1 MSYVGSY
8 VWKVRQKVG
17 HDELI
22 VATVDV
28 VAIKGSKVCL
38 VFNKDFEAWTLPA
51 GHAELNDSWQ
61 SAIKKEMMEEAGLVA
76 EEKDLLPFAT
86 ISGPGFKLKYP
97 NGDRTRPFTVVF
109 VCKKFKEEQLTD
121 TEEISDKKWVELS
134 EVGGLALTRNAIAI
148 LNAYKK
154 YLDTHIFQQIV
165 LL

>member
-1 MSYVGSY
+1 MSYEGSY
-8 VWKVRQKVG
+8 IWKIRQKIG

-28 VAIKGSKVCL
+28 VAIKGTKVCL

-51 GHAELNDSWQ
+51 GHVELNDSWQ

-76 EEKDLLPFAT
+76 EEKDLFPFAT
-86 ISGPGFKLKYP
+86 VSGSGFELEYP

-109 VCKKFKEEQLTD
+109 VCEKFEEERLTD
-121 TEEISDKKWVELS
+121 TEEISGKKWVELS
-134 EVGGLALTRNAIAI
+134 EVGELKLTRNAAAI
-148 LNAYKK
+148 LDAYKK
-154 YLDTHIFQQIV
+154 YLDTHIFQQII